1 MAVLTIQTINEDGI
15 NNVSFTAVASGGDT
29 VANDGKTFLF
39 FKNASGGAITVTI
52 TAQVTSVDSE
62 TFGELTKSNATVSV
76 PALEDSVSGEAFIGG
91 FSMGAFNTD
100 GQISITYSASTN
112 LTVAA
117 LRIQ

>member
-15 NNVSFTAVASGGDT
+15 NNVSFTAVASGEILLQMMER
-29 VANDGKTFLF
+29 LF
-39 FKNASGGAITVTI
+39 IFQKRKWGAITVTI